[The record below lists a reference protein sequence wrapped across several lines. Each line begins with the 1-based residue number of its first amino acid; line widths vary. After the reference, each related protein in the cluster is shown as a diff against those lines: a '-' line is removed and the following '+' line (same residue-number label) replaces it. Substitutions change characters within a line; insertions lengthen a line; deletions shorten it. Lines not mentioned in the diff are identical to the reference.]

1 MVDTTIAA
9 RINQLCPFSLKQMD
23 GLEICRFTVQQYNY
37 LFDILRIT
45 KMPDELIELVLSF
58 SVFNKSKI
66 GTWGIKL
73 YVNFIELQT
82 KSGRKI
88 NKPIKYTQQTFVSGT
103 YDRYDGGYHNG
114 DFYSK
119 DFKEISIK
127 CDTINYNYLMDE
139 NKEEL
144 NYLEDD
150 TDSETEEE
158 SEFELEED
166 EEVESDFELDEEESE
181 FELEEEEE
189 EDTDSEDGSSNFF
202 LIV

>member
-9 RINQLCPFSLKQMD
+9 HINQLCPFSHTKMD

-37 LFDILRIT
+37 LFDILRNT
-45 KMPDELIELVLSF
+45 QMPDELIELVLSF
-58 SVFNKSKI
+58 SIFSKSKI
-66 GTWGIKL
+66 GEWGIKL
-73 YVNFIELQT
+73 YINFIELHT

-88 NKPIKYTQQTFVSGT
+88 NKPIKYSQQTFVSGE

-144 NYLEDD
+144 NYLEEE
-150 TDSETEEE
+150 TDSEPEEEE
-158 SEFELEED
+158 SDFELDEEE
-166 EEVESDFELDEEESE
+166 EEVESDFELD
-181 FELEEEEE
+181 E